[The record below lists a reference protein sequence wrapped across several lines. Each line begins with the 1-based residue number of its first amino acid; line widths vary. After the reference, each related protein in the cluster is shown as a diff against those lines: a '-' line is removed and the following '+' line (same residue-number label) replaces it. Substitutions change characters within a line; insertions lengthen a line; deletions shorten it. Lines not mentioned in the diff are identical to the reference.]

1 MHHLQISE
9 REQDI
14 TLELSVSIWICGTIW
29 LDICQRTYINWYSM

>member
-14 TLELSVSIWICGTIW
+14 TLELSVTIWICGTIW
-29 LDICQRTYINWYSM
+29 LDMSTDIY